1 MNKKVIA
8 LIICVLVIAIA
19 SIIII
24 INNSTENNTTNVMN
38 NEEEY
43 AEPNTDNTKE
53 EKTESNNSKVAV
65 IYFSATKTTE
75 TIAEYISEELGANLI
90 EIEPKQPYTSE
101 DLNYNTDCRANKE
114 QNDESSRPEI
124 SNVINVDDYDVIYLG
139 YPIWWGTNPKIILTF
154 LDSYNL
160 NGKTVIPFCTSGG
173 SGISQSERDLASY
186 NGNINWISGRGFSSS
201 STKSD
206 VSSWLNSLSY

>member
-8 LIICVLVIAIA
+8 LIICILVIAIA
-19 SIIII
+19 SITVI
-24 INNSTENNTTNVMN
+24 INNTENTNTNVTN

-43 AEPNTDNTKE
+43 AELNTGNTEGE
-53 EKTESNNSKVAV
+53 ETENNNSKVAV

-75 TIAEYISEELGANLI
+75 TIAKYISEETGANLI
-90 EIEPKQPYTSE
+90 EIEAKQPYTSE
-101 DLNYNTDCRANKE
+101 DLDYNTDCRANKE

-124 SNVINVDDYDVIYLG
+124 ANVINVDDYDVIYLG

-160 NGKTVIPFCTSGG
+160 NGKTIIPFCTSGG

-186 NGNINWISGRGFSSS
+186 NSNINWINGRGFSSS